1 MVLRYSPDRNLLYVE
16 LRDGEVAE
24 TAELDEEIY
33 VDLDPDGRP
42 VGIEFLDAG
51 AFLPFLQRLL
61 PESDGVMMEIPATLR
76 DLLDRRFG
84 VAVEDDAVAGL
95 VRQPGSTAVASGA

>member
-1 MVLRYSPDRNLLYVE
+1 MVLQYSPDRNLLYVE

-24 TAELDEEIY
+24 TAELDEETY

-51 AFLPFLQRLL
+51 MFFPFLQQLL
-61 PESDGVMMEIPATLR
+61 PDTNGVMMEVPATLR
-76 DLLDRRFG
+76 ALLDRRFG
-84 VAVEDDAVAGL
+84 VAPEDGAVVGL
-95 VRQPGSTAVASGA
+95 VAQPGVPAAAGGA